1 MVNYYVMYNLY
12 LIILVKMTWEKR

>member
-12 LIILVKMTWEKR
+12 LIILVKMTWEKW